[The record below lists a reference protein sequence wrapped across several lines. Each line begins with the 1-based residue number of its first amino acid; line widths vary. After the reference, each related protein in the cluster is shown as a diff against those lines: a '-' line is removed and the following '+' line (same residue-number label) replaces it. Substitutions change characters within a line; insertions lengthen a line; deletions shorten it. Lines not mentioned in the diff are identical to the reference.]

1 LKKRNAY
8 LSIISKSRI
17 SKARKVPRQL
27 VKNPDTALDFN
38 LFEFHNKKYFMV
50 AFIPPDGAD
59 EVKTLK
65 SEYTI
70 LIADRNSHVRDF
82 IKREMIK
89 EGFKVT
95 IAETGKD
102 VINMVFQC
110 FELDLVLLDPDLP
123 DMDEALLLKKI
134 GDRFPP
140 IPVVIHAFDSEK
152 TNYFL
157 YLKQA
162 AFVIKGGQSIEM
174 LKKVVV
180 EVLEAAKL

>member
-1 LKKRNAY
+1 
-8 LSIISKSRI
+8 
-17 SKARKVPRQL
+17 
-27 VKNPDTALDFN
+27 
-38 LFEFHNKKYFMV
+38 MV
-50 AFIPPDGAD
+50 AFTPPDGAD

-70 LIADRNSHVRDF
+70 LIADRNSHVREF

-89 EGFKVT
+89 EGFKV
-95 IAETGKD
+95 IQAETGKD
-102 VINMVFQC
+102 VINTVFQC

-123 DMDEALLLKKI
+123 DMEEALLLKKI

-162 AFVIKGGQSIEM
+162 AFVVKGGQSIEM
-174 LKKVVV
+174 LKKVVI